1 MSGPFIPENANGAK
15 WLVNRLG
22 GMLQPLDLVLH
33 HKFPALQFDNLQVVC
48 REVYESFMQL
58 IFQKLVFPFQFNKMR
73 LNCHTKPP
81 RLNQF
86 RCGIRNCTRAGESV
100 DGYQNCAF
108 EFLVTPRAAARGT
121 GELAGYAG
129 EDDIRAASFRR
140 PFRNLIAVQLTCTMT
155 NEDERELETEL
166 ARLQQE
172 HRDLD
177 AAIDALHQSPA
188 PDLLRLQRLKKRK
201 LQLRDRI
208 AFIEDQITPDIIA

>member
-1 MSGPFIPENANGAK
+1 VAIRNES
-15 WLVNRLG
+15 LVGN
-22 GMLQPLDLVLH
+22 
-33 HKFPALQFDNLQVVC
+33 
-48 REVYESFMQL
+48 
-58 IFQKLVFPFQFNKMR
+58 
-73 LNCHTKPP
+73 P
-81 RLNQF
+81 RLLAQS
-86 RCGIRNCTRAGESV
+86 AG
-100 DGYQNCAF
+100 
-108 EFLVTPRAAARGT
+108 R
-121 GELAGYAG
+121 
-129 EDDIRAASFRR
+129 DDIRDAA
-140 PFRNLIAVQLTCTMT
+140 FRNPFAISSRFQLTYTMT